1 MGHAVV
7 ANQVPVEHTICAY
20 IGQFVC
26 QARGCR
32 KYEGFCRFHG
42 KMRLPEISR
51 RRIALRR
58 TTALREPENY
68 GLRGWISTRSN
79 DPAEVLQTYFRWP
92 FVRGRIV
99 QHLSPSGGMLWGS
112 IKGAR
117 AA

>member
-1 MGHAVV
+1 MKMSKGR
-7 ANQVPVEHTICAY
+7 
-20 IGQFVC
+20 IG
-26 QARGCR
+26 
-32 KYEGFCRFHG
+32 
-42 KMRLPEISR
+42 RLR
-51 RRIALRR
+51 LAACL
-58 TTALREPENY
+58 TTALREAANY

-79 DPAEVLQTYFRWP
+79 DPAEVLLAYFPRP

>member
-1 MGHAVV
+1 MEHA
-7 ANQVPVEHTICAY
+7 ICAY
-20 IGQFVC
+20 IGQFAC
-26 QARGCR
+26 QARAGG
-32 KYEGFCRFHG
+32 KYDGFRRFHG
-42 KMRLPEISR
+42 KMRLPEDSR
-51 RRIALRR
+51 RCIAVRP

-79 DPAEVLQTYFRWP
+79 DPAEVLPKYFPWP

-99 QHLSPSGGMLWGS
+99 QHLLPSGGMLWGS